1 MQVSSAS
8 ALRLSDRGE
17 AAASALPPLLVLAE
31 KIAAS
36 VIMGVHGRKAAGPGE
51 NFWQYRPYV
60 FGDSTQRIDWH
71 RSARADGVYIRENEW
86 ENANTLWVWANT
98 SPRMDYHSHL
108 SAITKLE
115 RAQLLA
121 LAMASLAVRGHERV
135 GALGSLRQAAHGRAA
150 LTRLA
155 EHVAERREESLPRA
169 SNLQRRAAAVLFSD
183 FLDPLPDLK
192 QALGV
197 LAATGTKGH
206 LVQIVDPAE
215 EALPFDGRI
224 EFLGFDLPQTYLARK
239 TEILRAD
246 YARAYGAHRNALR
259 ELARAIGWS
268 FLVHRTDQPLSNAL
282 LPLHLQVGGAGQR
295 GRERFS

>member
-1 MQVSSAS
+1 MQISSAS

-17 AAASALPPLLVLAE
+17 AAASALPPLLVQAE

-36 VIMGVHGRKAAGPGE
+36 VIMGVHGRKSAGPGE
-51 NFWQYRPYV
+51 SFWQYRPYV

-71 RSARADGVYIRENEW
+71 RSARADGVFIRENEW

-98 SPRMDYHSHL
+98 SARMEYQSHL
-108 SAITKLE
+108 SSVTKLE

-121 LAMASLAVRGHERV
+121 LAIASLAVRGHERV

-155 EHVAERREESLPRA
+155 EHIAEKREESLPRA

-239 TEILRAD
+239 TENLRAD
-246 YARAYGAHRNALR
+246 YARAYVAHRNALR
-259 ELARAIGWS
+259 ELARTIGWS
-268 FLVHRTDQPLSNAL
+268 FLVHRTDQPLSSAL